1 MKIVEKS
8 RKGAERETGE
18 EEEME
23 GRRERGREEKREGKK
38 KKRGKRQTLACAC
51 GIDFTQRATR
61 TLRLFQVNDTK
72 VVF

>member
-8 RKGAERETGE
+8 RKGAERE
-18 EEEME
+18 E
-23 GRRERGREEKREGKK
+23 GRRRWKEGGREEGKK
-38 KKRGKRQTLACAC
+38 KGRGRKKRGKRQTLACAC

>member
-1 MKIVEKS
+1 M
-8 RKGAERETGE
+8 REREKGE
-18 EEEME
+18 
-23 GRRERGREEKREGKK
+23 GRERGREEKREGK

>member
-8 RKGAERETGE
+8 RKGAERERKRKG
-18 EEEME
+18 
-23 GRRERGREEKREGKK
+23 GREEKREGK

>member
-8 RKGAERETGE
+8 RKGAERE
-18 EEEME
+18 
-23 GRRERGREEKREGKK
+23 RERGREGERKGRKK
-38 KKRGKRQTLACAC
+38 GGEKKRGKRQTLACAC